1 MAKPGLLL
9 ERHVKRA
16 FFGALAGRAGGG
28 RGIPDAA
35 DLARV
40 RRILLV
46 RPNFRLGNLVLAT
59 PALAALRGALPD
71 AELDVLCGAPY
82 ADLFACD
89 PAVRETIGVPR
100 DLHRHP
106 VALAALVRRL
116 RARRYDL
123 VLDAARGSSFLG
135 ALFARA
141 SGGRLRVASSTCR
154 YRALFNVHVPPNK
167 QSWHKI
173 DVLLDLVRGLGLDV
187 TDAAPYV
194 ALGASD
200 HRRAAEVWHELGLDA
215 HAQVVGVV
223 LGARGP
229 KQWPFEQVVEIV
241 RGLSES
247 GRVRVLVFTGPEDL
261 DRIDEIRRVSDGA
274 VAVAPLV
281 PIRVF
286 GALLAR
292 CSVAITPDSG
302 PMHLAGAIG
311 TPMVAL
317 LRTYQSTFY
326 FPRDAKHRVLHQAR
340 GISTDSVLAAVHSIL
355 DGEQPSARVRRDPQ
369 GA

>member
-1 MAKPGLLL
+1 VRPGLLL

-28 RGIPDAA
+28 RGIPDRSE
-35 DLARV
+35 LARV
-40 RRILLV
+40 RRVLLV
-46 RPNFRLGNLVLAT
+46 RANFRLGNLVLAT
-59 PALAALRGALPD
+59 PALAAIRRALPD
-71 AELDVLCGAPY
+71 VEVDVLCGVPY

-106 VALAALVRRL
+106 AALVALIRRL

-135 ALFARA
+135 AFFAWV
-141 SGGRLRVASSTCR
+141 SGGRLRVASATSR
-154 YRALFNVHVPPNK
+154 YRGLFNVHVASNR

-187 TDAAPYV
+187 TGAALYV
-194 ALGASD
+194 ALGEAD
-200 HRRAAEVWHELGLDA
+200 HRRAGEVWRELGLDA
-215 HAQVVGVV
+215 HAQVVGIV

-229 KQWPFEQVVEIV
+229 KQWPLEQVVEIV
-241 RGLSES
+241 RGLHEC
-247 GRVRVLVFTGPEDL
+247 GRVRVLVFTGTENRERL
-261 DRIDEIRRVSDGA
+261 DE
-274 VAVAPLV
+274 VARAFNDTVAIAPLV
-281 PIRVF
+281 PLRVF

-292 CSVAITPDSG
+292 CSAAIMPDSG
-302 PMHLAGAIG
+302 PMHLAAAIG

-317 LRTYQSTFY
+317 LRTYQSTY
-326 FPRDAKHRVLHQAR
+326 YLPRDAKHRVLHQAR
-340 GISTDSVLAAVHSIL
+340 GVSTGAVLAAVHSIL
-355 DGEQPSARVRRDPQ
+355 DGEPPNA
-369 GA
+369 